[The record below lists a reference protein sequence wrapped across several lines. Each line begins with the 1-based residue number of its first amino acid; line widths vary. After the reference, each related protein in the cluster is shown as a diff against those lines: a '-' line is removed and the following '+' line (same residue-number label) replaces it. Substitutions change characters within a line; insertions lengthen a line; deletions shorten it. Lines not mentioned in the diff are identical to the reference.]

1 MRVSENARRLIDGL
15 APYWAGEA
23 EVFRHYWNWSKRT
36 RETDRRWLALQCWK
50 EIWGS
55 GLAATSDGLFL
66 GVARELVA
74 AFPRID
80 VELDRRAVLA
90 RVDSLREEFAHYCAF
105 ADVHDALS
113 LEGEVRLSPRDLVG
127 WEEDRQ
133 LAELRLAHKRENPA
147 LGARA
152 SRLTEGGFCTL
163 FSSGMGLAA
172 QGAGPNAR
180 ANALIAEAC
189 RSVYLDEFEHMR
201 AGLLGLDAEGLGEM
215 EWRTLEGMAVA
226 QARARISMRNAQ
238 FGYPLAGEVLAS
250 ALAGCLAPL
259 LGGSTDE
266 IALTRRA
273 LEA

>member
-1 MRVSENARRLIDGL
+1 
-15 APYWAGEA
+15 
-23 EVFRHYWNWSKRT
+23 
-36 RETDRRWLALQCWK
+36 
-50 EIWGS
+50 
-55 GLAATSDGLFL
+55 
-66 GVARELVA
+66 VARELVA

-90 RVDSLREEFAHYCAF
+90 RVDALREEFAHYCAF
-105 ADVHDALS
+105 ADVHDALA
-113 LEGEVRLSPRDLVG
+113 LAGEARLSPRDLVG
-127 WEEDRQ
+127 WEEDLQ
-133 LAELRLAHKRENPA
+133 LAELRLAHKREDAA

-172 QGAGPNAR
+172 QGAGLNADANALIAATHSR
-180 ANALIAEAC
+180 ANALIAATHSGANALIAAAC

-201 AGLLGLDAEGLGEM
+201 AGLLGLDAEGLGAT
-215 EWRTLEGMAVA
+215 EWRTLEGMAAA

-250 ALAGCLAPL
+250 ALAGRLEPL
-259 LGGSTDE
+259 LGGSSDE